1 MIAQP
6 KYTVLKKQDPFELR
20 HYQSFTMVESIDSDL
35 RSYQGFRLV
44 FDFIQGNNKDKQKIS
59 MTAPVV
65 NNLDDKGIKTTAF
78 VMPPQ
83 MKYEDVPLPLDHNLK
98 RVLIPERICAV
109 YKFSFNPKMENIR
122 NYEQLLRSWIKQEG
136 FKIVGELQL
145 ARYNPPFI
153 PGFLKRNELW
163 FEVIEKEEI

>member
-6 KYTVLKKQDPFELR
+6 KYTLLKRQDSFELR
-20 HYQSFTMVESIDSDL
+20 HYQSYTMIESVDSDL
-35 RSYQGFRLV
+35 RSYQGFQLV
-44 FDFIQGNNKDKQKIS
+44 YDFIQGNNKDKQKIS
-59 MTAPVV
+59 MTAPVI
-65 NNLDDKGIKTTAF
+65 NNLDDNGIKTTAF

-83 MKYEDVPLPLDHNLK
+83 MKHEDVPLPLDKNLN
-98 RVLIPERICAV
+98 RVLIPQRICAV
-109 YKFSFNPKMENIR
+109 YKFGFNPKMENIR

-136 FKIVGELQL
+136 YTIKGELQL